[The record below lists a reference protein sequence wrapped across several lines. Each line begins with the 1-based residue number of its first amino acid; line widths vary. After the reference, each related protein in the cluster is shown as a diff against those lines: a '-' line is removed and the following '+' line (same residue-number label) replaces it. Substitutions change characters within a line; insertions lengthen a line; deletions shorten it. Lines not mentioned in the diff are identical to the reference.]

1 MRIPIILFTFLFFG
15 FTFASVPTQ
24 VYNLLSSYNIPNSII
39 NTLTAVNITYSNNT
53 YTALYSNS
61 RLFFLVNDTS
71 NNFVLNVTQIY
82 LIIRNYTIANSYYSI
97 NKNVLLNDMH
107 AFENSSLSSLNY
119 CLYETGLNQYTC
131 NVSNSCYSCQT
142 VPSCNLVMYKTD
154 GVTGPFAQDIMKL
167 ESAYGLLNS
176 SFNAFYS
183 SIENM
188 NTKNVAYNLAIAN
201 SALANITN
209 LTKSLYT
216 NGLFAPTNV
225 TNAMLSQCVFY
236 PNPSTAP
243 WYCFAFGYCN
253 ALTYNFSILNNITSI
268 MERINSM
275 PIQES
280 QLYLV
285 AYNAS
290 VTESKYIAPILYMR
304 KTAEL
309 NKILNVTLANYS
321 SIVNGSQLV
330 LGHISNASLENNLS
344 RLISLRN
351 YTINNFVSINLS
363 AYNKTLAYYIANTT
377 YLYSKLNAT
386 YTSMLSLA
394 KGNTALLLK
403 EQLNSMLPNPKLAS
417 LSLQELGLNNML
429 NGKISN
435 VSLAFAELE
444 SINKEASMLYS
455 APFGLVEIARAI
467 DGAFARSMSII
478 IPMPYS
484 SNVAVAP
491 VYGALLSLL
500 IGIVAFGILF
510 IFYMNLRLKRKIVIN
525 RRTMRNW
532 HMLFG
537 IVWLLIILYVI
548 LTYLYA
554 SKANAFAPIS
564 AFDSAVAQS
573 HYVVVALNGTPSLS
587 QYQCASL
594 VSKNLISMQKE
605 PVLIYINN
613 NTCKVGNNSVSLS
626 TCMNYYAVSDIP
638 MVILTNSNS
647 SLIKPY
653 SFYGSYLAF
662 NGNESIMNAC
672 YAALLLK

>member
-1 MRIPIILFTFLFFG
+1 MRIPIILLAFLLFG
-15 FTFASVPTQ
+15 FAFASVPTQ
-24 VYNLLSSYNIPNSII
+24 VYNLLSSYNVPNSII

-53 YTALYSNS
+53 YTALYSNNS
-61 RLFFLVNDTS
+61 LFFLVNDTS

-97 NKNVLLNDMH
+97 NKNVLLNYMH
-107 AFENSSLSSLNY
+107 AFQNSSLPSLNY

-154 GVTGPFAQDIMKL
+154 GVTGPFAQDIMKF
-167 ESAYGLLNS
+167 ENAYKLLNS
-176 SFNAFYS
+176 SFNTFYS

-188 NTKNVAYNLAIAN
+188 NAKNAAYNLAIAN

-216 NGLFAPTNV
+216 NGLFPPTNV

-243 WYCFAFGYCN
+243 WYCFAFGYCD
-253 ALTYNFSILNNITSI
+253 ALTYNFSILNNITS
-268 MERINSM
+268 MMGKINSM

-280 QLYLV
+280 QIYLV

-321 SIVNGSQLV
+321 SIVNNSQLV
-330 LGHISNASLENNLS
+330 LSHISNASLENNLS
-344 RLISLRN
+344 KLISLRN

-363 AYNKTLAYYIANTT
+363 AYNKTLALYLANTT
-377 YLYSKLNAT
+377 HLYSKLNAT

-394 KGNTALLLK
+394 KNNTALLLK
-403 EQLNSMLPNPKLAS
+403 EQLNSMVPNTKLAS
-417 LSLQELGLNNML
+417 LSLQELALNNML
-429 NGKISN
+429 NGRISN
-435 VSLAFAELE
+435 VSLALAELK
-444 SINKEASMLYS
+444 SINKEAGMLYS
-455 APFGLVEIARAI
+455 APFGLVEIARSI

-484 SNVAVAP
+484 SNVVLAP
-491 VYGALLSLL
+491 IYGALLSLL

-525 RRTMRNW
+525 KRTLRNW

-537 IVWLLIILYVI
+537 IVWLFIILYVG

-554 SKANAFAPIS
+554 SEANSFAPIS

-573 HYVVVALNGTPSLS
+573 HYVIVALNGTPSLS

-594 VSKNLISMQKE
+594 VSKNLISMGKE

-613 NTCKVGNNSVSLS
+613 NTCTVGSNSVSLS
-626 TCMNYYAVSDIP
+626 TCMNYYARSIIP